1 MPDKLGGGRAIRLG
15 FTGRD
20 LVVAAL
26 FALLLAVPQT
36 LAAQDDDKS
45 ESDDWSFPNVSG
57 SGGIDFVT
65 GYIFRGVDVLDDR
78 AAVQPAVSLT
88 FDDVGVEVGIWA
100 SFSTAARETR
110 GLRQLDEFDLTFSWS
125 HSVSIVD
132 FSVGHVS
139 YIYPQFRGH
148 AAYTAEFFTSGTVN
162 LPIPVDDFEVSV
174 SLFMAWDYDQGNDIY
189 INVSGDTS
197 WKALAWDDGS
207 LTLMGG
213 LWFGYN
219 NGQFNVDANISD
231 IDFHLGASVDVYIV
245 TFEMEGHMVL
255 IPEETVNPDDYEFW
269 LRIGASVSF

>member
-1 MPDKLGGGRAIRLG
+1 
-15 FTGRD
+15 
-20 LVVAAL
+20 
-26 FALLLAVPQT
+26 
-36 LAAQDDDKS
+36 
-45 ESDDWSFPNVSG
+45 
-57 SGGIDFVT
+57 
-65 GYIFRGVDVLDDR
+65 
-78 AAVQPAVSLT
+78 
-88 FDDVGVEVGIWA
+88 
-100 SFSTAARETR
+100 
-110 GLRQLDEFDLTFSWS
+110 
-125 HSVSIVD
+125 
-132 FSVGHVS
+132 
-139 YIYPQFRGH
+139 
-148 AAYTAEFFTSGTVN
+148 
-162 LPIPVDDFEVSV
+162 
-174 SLFMAWDYDQGNDIY
+174 MAWDYDQGNDIY